1 MSTFPINVLFWF
13 FVIQCLWGKIV
24 KLIGPGSYEYPKFLG
39 VKMGGFQVLMWG
51 AWKVTKNTL
60 FSFYFSFL
68 YLLLMANFLVFNIS
82 PSGPILGFASN
93 IHCNQE
99 WLCPH
104 HIPPVVLLFASQIK
118 IQLLNILILAA
129 SLGWQHFFPFF
140 TMLDQIIW

>member
-1 MSTFPINVLFWF
+1 MGCLKGDQKHTF
-13 FVIQCLWGKIV
+13 
-24 KLIGPGSYEYPKFLG
+24 
-39 VKMGGFQVLMWG
+39 
-51 AWKVTKNTL
+51 
-60 FSFYFSFL
+60 
-68 YLLLMANFLVFNIS
+68 LLLLLISISVVNGKLLVFNIS

-104 HIPPVVLLFASQIK
+104 HIPPDVLLFASQIK